1 MTPITTDSIWTGLKK
16 VIDPELNINI
26 VDLGLVYKVEL
37 FPEDKGVKPW
47 VVITMTLTSPGCPMA
62 AVFDRMT
69 KDALWGTEGL
79 DVDKDIKINLT
90 FDPPWVSDMMSE
102 EAKAELGL

>member
-1 MTPITTDSIWTGLKK
+1 MNVSTEVIYEGLKK

-26 VDLGLVYKVEL
+26 VDLGLVYNVEL
-37 FPEDKGVKPW
+37 FPEKKGSEPW
-47 VVITMTLTSPGCPMA
+47 ILITMTLTTPGCPLASM
-62 AVFDRMT
+62 FDRMT
-69 KDALWGTEGL
+69 KDALWGIDGI